1 MKKNI
6 LLGTLFASALLFA
19 GCDYNEDNFPGYDEY
34 THAKDVRND
43 TVTLVKADYKKIA
56 GLDANKELALS
67 KDPEGETYVKA
78 LEQIVSNG
86 FFTEEAPALWYL
98 PAYIES
104 LYPYLS
110 NNSKILVNYQN
121 AENLPEYMADFNGIK
136 DYTLTS
142 DDYTVVWNDRVT
154 ASFIS
159 PSTVQKLPEVLKAA
173 KPNAKAG
180 DMLLVN
186 YAYSETEP
194 SIGGGGDEPEPSPTY
209 TSIADVLKA
218 TSGTYTSKGEV
229 IAVNAKS
236 FIFSDGTG
244 NIRVY
249 RGSLPT
255 CAVGDVV
262 EVSGEVENKQELTRF
277 RSKATFKVL
286 ERKEK
291 FSYPTATSMNT
302 ADMVA
307 YVSAPDIRYVSYE
320 GTLKISGTNV
330 NILLDGEETIQ
341 GSVTDALILD
351 ESLKDKKVVVTGYL
365 AGVSGGKYINT
376 FATSIVLKGE
386 TNTIT
391 PVGVIALSEKGEY
404 TAEGIVSA
412 TYTKGFMLT
421 DGTGSI
427 LVYKNEAPIEKI
439 GDLVQ
444 VTGSTSAY
452 NGLMQFGNKGLNV
465 KPISENNN
473 AVTSMVPQVFVADDF
488 NAYLTAP
495 RPVYVT
501 FEGKLTIE
509 DSGNGF
515 NYYNVA
521 VDGVEKTLSLS
532 YVDDYMVDP
541 ALNGKKV
548 IINSYLI
555 GVKNSA
561 YVQAMLVSI
570 TEATATAAATAKAFA
585 ITRAAVKANASAIYR
600 YDATS
605 WRLYEP
611 NTKEAKLAIMQPA
624 DYVPMGYTSISKP
637 SETLPVYLTKAYPY
651 AKANEKRI
659 VTYYYYNSSDK
670 STTVAA
676 TEFTYDGTTWVE
688 TATDMPASMMF
699 VKSNDKWVEAKV
711 YYESS
716 FLDGDNGGFTI
727 QDIELEGI
735 SAVWTNEK
743 SYGWKAT
750 GYSGSSKTAESW
762 IVSPEIS
769 LKKSAA
775 PALKFDAAVNF
786 LKEKELS
793 KYFVVKVST
802 DYVDDVT
809 KATWTDLTI
818 EGWPEE
824 DSWSFV
830 SVTPYDLSAYKEQT
844 IRLAFQYKSKSDDSV
859 APTIEIKN
867 LSVQE

>member
-110 NNSKILVNYQN
+110 NNSKVLVNYQN

-194 SIGGGGDEPEPSPTY
+194 SIGGGGDEPEPGPTY

-262 EVSGEVENKQELTRF
+262 EVSGNVENKQELTRF
-277 RSKATFKVL
+277 NSKATFKVL
-286 ERKEK
+286 ERKTK

-307 YVSAPDIRYVSYE
+307 YASAPDIRYVSYE
-320 GTLKISGTNV
+320 GTLKINGTNV

-351 ESLKDKKVVVTGYL
+351 GSLKDKKVVVTGYL

-404 TAEGIVSA
+404 TAKGIVSA

-427 LVYKNEAPIEKI
+427 MVYKNTAPIEKI

-452 NGLMQFGNKGLNV
+452 NGLMQFGNKDLNV
-465 KPISENNN
+465 TSISENNN

-501 FEGKLTIE
+501 FEGVLTIK
-509 DSGNGF
+509 DSGKGF

-555 GVKNSA
+555 GVKDGV

-570 TEATATAAATAKAFA
+570 KEATAAATAKAFA

-605 WRLYEP
+605 WRVYEP
-611 NTKEAKLAIMQPA
+611 DTKEAKLAIMQPA

-651 AKANEKRI
+651 AKVNEKRI

-676 TEFTYDGTTWVE
+676 TEFTYDGSTWVE
-688 TATDMPASMMF
+688 TATDMPAHILF
-699 VKSNDKWVEAKV
+699 VKSNDKWVEAKI
-711 YYESS
+711 YYENS
-716 FLDGDNGGFTI
+716 LLNGDDGGFTI
-727 QDIELEGI
+727 QDIELGGLPK
-735 SAVWTNEK
+735 VWSSEK
-743 SYGWKAT
+743 TYGWKAT
-750 GYSGSSKTAESW
+750 GYETSTDTNKKTESW

-775 PALKFDAAVNF
+775 PALKFDAAVNH
-786 LKEKELS
+786 LKGNELD
-793 KYFVVKVST
+793 KYFAVKVST

-809 KATWTDLTI
+809 KATWIDLTI
-818 EGWPEE
+818 EGWPKE

-830 SVTPYDLSAYKEQT
+830 SVTPCDLSAYKEQN
-844 IRLAFQYKSKSDDSV
+844 IRIAFQYKSDEKAACTV
-859 APTIEIKN
+859 EIKN